1 MPSSAFVPSTPLQ
14 GAMAAKANRPHSSLR
29 ASVDASQSILSHNL
43 TQMDSSMMRV
53 LEVES
58 WGGNAGTVVLG
69 GREYSC
75 AAARGYADPKSGR
88 ILTFGNSQD
97 VPEDRRKGYPEFVFR
112 VAAGLQLGTHIVGC
126 SAGKTF
132 TDNARTMLRES
143 MRQWNAGLSSSLQ

>member
-58 WGGNAGTVVLG
+58 WGGNAGTVVLAGENIHALRLVATQILNREEFSPLETPRMFPRIG
-69 GREYSC
+69 GRVIQNLYF
-75 AAARGYADPKSGR
+75 A
-88 ILTFGNSQD
+88 
-97 VPEDRRKGYPEFVFR
+97 
-112 VAAGLQLGTHIVGC
+112 
-126 SAGKTF
+126 
-132 TDNARTMLRES
+132 
-143 MRQWNAGLSSSLQ
+143 